1 MTIAQGVFKQTR
13 FKRQAGK
20 GTLATTSAGQVLR
33 RDSATFELQ
42 KETYDTNNEIISA
55 QQMQSFS
62 HGPKKIVA
70 AIKGLLSP
78 GTWWDPLS
86 ALLRRDF
93 TAVAAMTGLTITIA
107 ASGSFFTLTRSAG
120 SWLTDGLKVG
130 HVGRLTAGAF
140 NAANLNKNLQVVD
153 IPSAT
158 VATVRVLNPSV
169 VSALVAEG
177 PIASAT
183 FTLPGKTTYVPVS
196 GHTNVYFTFEDF
208 WSDIAQSERNQD
220 IQIGQASITLPG
232 SGNATIDLSGEGLDQ
247 TQATS
252 AYFGTPTAET
262 TTDVCAAASGSL
274 VLNGVAL
281 GTVTNLQFTIN
292 GQVAAADGVVGT
304 NLRPDVFRDKVL
316 VQGSFSMY
324 FEDYSVAQLFPP
336 ETEFTIAHAVTAGS
350 LAAAEF
356 VANCFPRVK
365 LSSSTPEDNNSNQ
378 KRTFNFTAI
387 YNVNGGAGI
396 KTEKTTIQVQDSQA
410 P

>member
-158 VATVRVLNPSV
+158 VAT
-169 VSALVAEG
+169 
-177 PIASAT
+177 
-183 FTLPGKTTYVPVS
+183 
-196 GHTNVYFTFEDF
+196 
-208 WSDIAQSERNQD
+208 W
-220 IQIGQASITLPG
+220 
-232 SGNATIDLSGEGLDQ
+232 
-247 TQATS
+247 
-252 AYFGTPTAET
+252 
-262 TTDVCAAASGSL
+262 CA
-274 VLNGVAL
+274 
-281 GTVTNLQFTIN
+281 
-292 GQVAAADGVVGT
+292 
-304 NLRPDVFRDKVL
+304 
-316 VQGSFSMY
+316 
-324 FEDYSVAQLFPP
+324 
-336 ETEFTIAHAVTAGS
+336 
-350 LAAAEF
+350 
-356 VANCFPRVK
+356 C
-365 LSSSTPEDNNSNQ
+365 
-378 KRTFNFTAI
+378 
-387 YNVNGGAGI
+387 
-396 KTEKTTIQVQDSQA
+396 
-410 P
+410 